1 MSEVTKKEADDT
13 TKRQYGLITILL
25 LFAVASVLVTVL
37 LYVGMPWLTLTLE
50 FHSQIAFGIITSI
63 AFLIAIG
70 AALVGVRREG
80 YALLSREMCE
90 RMWLR
95 WPKSWRHWLLV
106 VGVFAVA
113 AVIAIAIGTPLS
125 KLLAGVPGFIP
136 PGWVPDTINPLVVI
150 DPENPFPG
158 ITLAGNWGFVA
169 IYIGVLIL
177 NILGEELYFRGL
189 LLPKMRGVFGRWD
202 WVANGSLWALF
213 HFFTRWNY
221 PLLLPLTLGIAF
233 IARKTRSVYAVMLIH
248 FIINFIPVLGVLP
261 LVMEAP

>member
-1 MSEVTKKEADDT
+1 MSQVTKKESDDT
-13 TKRQYGLITILL
+13 TKGQYSLITILL

-37 LYVGMPWLTLTLE
+37 LYVGMPWLTLT
-50 FHSQIAFGIITSI
+50 FGVHSQITFGIITSV
-63 AFLIAIG
+63 AFLIAIW
-70 AALVGVRREG
+70 AALFGVRREG
-80 YALLSREMCE
+80 YSLFSREMRG

-95 WPKSWRHWLLV
+95 WPKGWRHWLLV

-113 AVIAIAIGTPLS
+113 TVIAVAIGAPLS
-125 KLLAGVPGFIP
+125 KSLAGLPGFIP

-158 ITLAGNWGFVA
+158 INLAGNWGFVF
-169 IYIGVLIL
+169 IYVGVLIL

-189 LLPKMRGVFGRWD
+189 ILPKMRGVFGRWD

-221 PLLLPLTLGIAF
+221 PLLLPIALGIAF
-233 IARKTRSVYAVMLIH
+233 IARKTRSVYAVMLLH
-248 FIINFIPVLGVLP
+248 YIINFIPVLGILP
-261 LVMEAP
+261 LVLE